1 MVERSPLVRIERH
14 PFGVAVV
21 VIDRPEARNAL
32 SLALTDGLSE
42 ALASLAAEIDLRVL
56 VVTGSTESAFC
67 AGADLR
73 ERQAMAAGERTDHT
87 DRIAAIA
94 DALALFPTPVIA
106 AINGY
111 ALAGGMELAL
121 GCDLRVA
128 GQNAVFG
135 LPEVKIGIFPGAG
148 GVVRLPR
155 IVGAS
160 VARDL
165 IYTGRRITAAEAF
178 EVGLVDRLTPT
189 SETLETALE
198 IAGEIAAN
206 APLAV
211 RAVKQALWESDGLP
225 DRAAHRVVQARRR
238 TLDGTR
244 DYREGLAAF
253 AERRE
258 PQFTG
263 E

>member
-1 MVERSPLVRIERH
+1 MVDRSQFVRVDRH
-14 PFGVAVV
+14 ASGVAVLA
-21 VIDRPEARNAL
+21 IDRPEVRNAL
-32 SLALTDGLSE
+32 NLALVDRMQDVLT
-42 ALASLAAEIDLRVL
+42 ALAADRSLRAL
-56 VVTGSTESAFC
+56 VVTGASDAAFC

-73 ERQAMAAGERTDHT
+73 ERLEMTPDDRAAHT
-87 DRIAAIA
+87 ERIAALA
-94 DALALFPTPVIA
+94 DAVALFPMPVIA
-106 AINGY
+106 AVNGY

-121 GCDLRVA
+121 ACDLRVA
-128 GQNAVFG
+128 GEQAVFG

-165 IYTGRRITAAEAF
+165 LFTGRRIDAREALAI
-178 EVGLVDRLTPT
+178 GLIDHLVPSQACLP
-189 SETLETALE
+189 TALE
-198 IAGEIAAN
+198 IAGAIAAN

-211 RAVKQALWESDGLP
+211 RALKQALLNSDGLP
-225 DRAAHRVVQARRR
+225 ERSAQLRVQQLRR
-238 TLDGTR
+238 TLDATR

-258 PQFTG
+258 PRFAG